1 MVSAYRR
8 HYVVDGAMFDTTRY
22 DGVLEVLTELAGRGY
37 RLAVATSKP
46 EPHAGEIVAHLGLA
60 EFFVTVCGDTVDG
73 ARDSKALVV
82 GEALRR
88 LGEPDPSRVL
98 MVGDRSHDVLGA
110 AAHGLDCAGALWG
123 YGTRDRAAGGRRGVA
138 VRQARRGA
146 GTATRD
152 RLTMLGRWRFRA
164 AGDARFLTLAS
175 LRWVLRNRAYTPWY
189 LVRYWRFWRFKLA
202 NPHVLTTGFVF
213 LGKNVELY
221 ARPGFGRLV
230 LGRWVHLGDGTSL
243 RCHEGSLRIGDKV
256 VFGRNNVVNA
266 YLDVSIGAA
275 SIIADMV
282 YVTDFDHVFA
292 DLDRP
297 IKDQGIA
304 KSPVRIGADVWL
316 ANKVSVVRG
325 TVIGDGCVV
334 AANAVVTRDL
344 PPYSVAVGVPA
355 RVIRNRRS
363 DHAEAA
369 DTRAAIADMAAKL
382 GLS

>member
-1 MVSAYRR
+1 M
-8 HYVVDGAMFDTTRY
+8 
-22 DGVLEVLTELAGRGY
+22 
-37 RLAVATSKP
+37 
-46 EPHAGEIVAHLGLA
+46 I
-60 EFFVTVCGDTVDG
+60 
-73 ARDSKALVV
+73 
-82 GEALRR
+82 
-88 LGEPDPSRVL
+88 
-98 MVGDRSHDVLGA
+98 
-110 AAHGLDCAGALWG
+110 
-123 YGTRDRAAGGRRGVA
+123 
-138 VRQARRGA
+138 
-146 GTATRD
+146 
-152 RLTMLGRWRFRA
+152 GRWRFRA
-164 AGDARFLTLAS
+164 RDAGQRWLSVPS
-175 LRWVLRNRAYTPWY
+175 LRWVLRHRAYTPWY
-189 LVRYWRFWRFKLA
+189 LLRYWRFWRFKLA
-202 NPHVLTTGFVF
+202 NPHVVTHGLVF

-243 RCHEGSLRIGDKV
+243 RCHEGTLRIGDKV
-256 VFGRNNVVNA
+256 VFGRNTVVNA

-292 DLDRP
+292 DIERP
-297 IKDQGIA
+297 IKDQGIV

-334 AANAVVTRDL
+334 AANAVVTHDL

-363 DHAEAA
+363 DHEAGA

-382 GLS
+382 GLD

>member
-1 MVSAYRR
+1 M
-8 HYVVDGAMFDTTRY
+8 
-22 DGVLEVLTELAGRGY
+22 
-37 RLAVATSKP
+37 
-46 EPHAGEIVAHLGLA
+46 I
-60 EFFVTVCGDTVDG
+60 
-73 ARDSKALVV
+73 
-82 GEALRR
+82 
-88 LGEPDPSRVL
+88 
-98 MVGDRSHDVLGA
+98 
-110 AAHGLDCAGALWG
+110 
-123 YGTRDRAAGGRRGVA
+123 
-138 VRQARRGA
+138 
-146 GTATRD
+146 
-152 RLTMLGRWRFRA
+152 GRWRFRA
-164 AGDARFLTLAS
+164 RDAGEPRWLSVAS
-175 LRWVLRNRAYTPWY
+175 LRWVLRHRAYTPWH
-189 LVRYWRFWRFKLA
+189 LLRYWRFWRFKLA
-202 NPHVLTTGFVF
+202 NPHVVTEGFVF

-243 RCHEGSLRIGDKV
+243 RCHEGTLRVGDKV

-266 YLDVSIGAA
+266 YLDISIGAA

-292 DLDRP
+292 DIERP
-297 IKDQGIA
+297 IKDQGIV

-325 TVIGDGCVV
+325 TMVGDGCVV

-355 RVIRNRRS
+355 RVIRNRRD
-363 DHAEAA
+363 DHEAGA